1 MMSKTNHEPKLG
13 SSHQIT
19 PFPVEWRLVHG
30 WILFMSLFGSIL
42 QAREKP
48 NVLLI
53 LVDDLKPIMGCHG
66 DTLAKTPNMDIFS
79 GFSSTVFV

>member
-1 MMSKTNHEPKLG
+1 MMSKTNYESKLV
-13 SSHQIT
+13 SSYQIT
-19 PFPVEWRLVHG
+19 PSPVDWRLVHG

-53 LVDDLKPIMGCHG
+53 LVDDLKTHHG
-66 DTLAKTPNMDIFS
+66 VSWRYLGKNTKHGRARCQRDAF
-79 GFSSTVFV
+79 